1 MAADIDWLRRI
12 PWATPN
18 EALMKRHS
26 LSARLSRTL
35 FFVIAATII
44 GSMVTVELFVKD
56 IEDTI
61 LSLELKVDAD
71 YFKQQI
77 RQGEFQHW
85 KTGRLEAV
93 FLPEGEPES
102 RLPLAFQY
110 RPVPF
115 SEEVDVGAK
124 TLLMNI
130 EQTSRPPGRLFL
142 AQDIT
147 IMENQEALVQFV
159 LLAIAAGMLFLGL
172 IVSRESARYLLTPLQ
187 RLTQGVQATEP
198 GQSMQRLTAD
208 YRDREFEAIAEAF
221 NRFLTAL
228 ESHIEREKSFVKLAS
243 HELRTPLAVI
253 SGALDVLE
261 QRQSLSQAD
270 HKTLTRI
277 RNATRTMRED
287 TEMLL
292 LLARGKTNHDNVARV
307 NVLQLV
313 RETIDDLKQTNSEY
327 IDRTTVSLE
336 GPIPVVLSDPALIRT
351 LLRNLLQ
358 NALRHTRSAVEVHV
372 SQQHIRIRDFGSGL
386 PPHVIEKLSATTSFS
401 KPGQL
406 QDSSFGLLIVQLA
419 CERLDWK
426 LEVEQS
432 DGQGTM
438 FLVTMHGQKSW
449 DV

>member
-1 MAADIDWLRRI
+1 
-12 PWATPN
+12 
-18 EALMKRHS
+18 
-26 LSARLSRTL
+26 
-35 FFVIAATII
+35 
-44 GSMVTVELFVKD
+44 MVTVELFVND

-77 RQGEFQHW
+77 RPGELQHW

-102 RLPLAFQY
+102 RLPQAFQY

-115 SEEVDVGAK
+115 SEEVDVGEK

-142 AQDIT
+142 VQDIT
-147 IMENQEALVQFV
+147 IMENQEALVQLT

-172 IVSRESARYLLTPLQ
+172 IVSRESARYLLTPLR

-277 RNATRTMRED
+277 RTATRTMRED

-292 LLARGKTNHDNVARV
+292 LLARGKTNHDNVVRV

-327 IDRTTVSLE
+327 TDRTKVSLE

-372 SQQHIRIRDFGSGL
+372 NQQHIRIRDFGSGL
-386 PPHVIEKLSATTSFS
+386 PPHVVEKLSAMTSFS
-401 KPGQL
+401 KSGQL
-406 QDSSFGLLIVQLA
+406 QDSSFGLLIVQLV

-432 DGQGTM
+432 GGQGTV
-438 FLVTMHGQKSW
+438 FLVTMHG
-449 DV
+449 